1 MEPRER
7 LRPVVEDD
15 LELALLDVRRGLIL
29 GHEADTDALAR
40 GDEHLVDAV
49 DGDLSFDAH
58 LDLAASG
65 TRGRN
70 MDGVA
75 VASWHPRVKPPCT
88 QQPQFA
94 VAIGLLVL
102 VELGAGCSGRNETG
116 ARAEPPVAVE
126 PPHADAR
133 TVDAAVASGTIEVLA
148 LGTGTRFR
156 FKGLAIDRQ
165 RERAFLGS
173 WDQKQL
179 VVVDLGTRVHRVVPT
194 RYSGKLNGMG
204 AHLRDDKL
212 YFVMNE
218 VDDRPRAR
226 ALSVLLVIDAVTLE
240 VVRSYELRAAGARHH
255 FNHVVVDDRGIA
267 YVSDTLHASIHTVD
281 TRRAD
286 DSLRVLV
293 HHRDLTM
300 VHGLALSATRATL
313 IATSYQSGVVF
324 IDVDRKV
331 LRPSRAPSTA
341 GDDGLAYHAG
351 ALYGIGGNALK
362 RYTLSTAED
371 AIVGTDVLIRDHPVF
386 NDPRCLDIRD
396 GWLYALANIEL
407 EPATFAGGSRG
418 AALDDSHLV
427 RYRL

>member
-1 MEPRER
+1 M
-7 LRPVVEDD
+7 RP
-15 LELALLDVRRGLIL
+15 ARQTAARR
-29 GHEADTDALAR
+29 
-40 GDEHLVDAV
+40 
-49 DGDLSFDAH
+49 
-58 LDLAASG
+58 AA
-65 TRGRN
+65 
-70 MDGVA
+70 
-75 VASWHPRVKPPCT
+75 
-88 QQPQFA
+88 
-94 VAIGLLVL
+94 AIGLFVL
-102 VELGAGCSGRNETG
+102 AELGAGCSGRNDAG
-116 ARAEPPVAVE
+116 ARAEPPVTMA
-126 PPHADAR
+126 PPHADVPRA
-133 TVDAAVASGTIEVLA
+133 VDAAVASETIEVLP
-148 LGTGTRFR
+148 LGTGTQFR
-156 FKGLAIDRQ
+156 FKGLAIDGQ
-165 RERAFLGS
+165 RERALLGS

-179 VVVDLGTRVHRVVPT
+179 VIVDLGTGVHRIVPT

-204 AHLRDDKL
+204 VHLRDDKL

-218 VDDRPRAR
+218 VNDRPGAG

-240 VVRSYELRAAGARHH
+240 MVRSYELRAAGARHH

-267 YVSDTLHASIHTVD
+267 YVSDTLHASIYTVD
-281 TRRAD
+281 TTRAD

-293 HHRDLTM
+293 HHRDLTL

-313 IATSYQSGVVF
+313 IATSYESGIVF

-351 ALYGIGGNALK
+351 VVYGIGRNALK
-362 RYTLSTAED
+362 RYTLNAAED
-371 AIVGTDVLIRDHPVF
+371 AVVATNVLIHDHPAF

-407 EPATFAGGSRG
+407 EPVTFAGGRSRS